1 MSYSTAGKAALIEQ
15 LSSVF
20 VARGYDGATLNH
32 LAEATG
38 LSKASLYHHF
48 PGGKPEMSAVLVR
61 HAIADLQRQ
70 AFSQLHGSNAPA
82 ERLADFIKGFASYTR
97 NGSTDC
103 LLAVFSHHRT
113 ASADDEQQIQNIAT
127 QFADWHNALTAVFEE
142 AGCKP
147 KRAAQDAR
155 QLLSTLYG
163 ALLTAKMFD
172 DQTLF
177 RQAVKRCRKD
187 IVNRFT

>member
-1 MSYSTAGKAALIEQ
+1 MSYSTAGKAALVEQ
-15 LSSVF
+15 LRSVF
-20 VARGYDGATLNH
+20 IARGYDGATLNH

-48 PGGKPEMSAVLVR
+48 PGGKPEMSAALVR

-70 AFSQLHGSNAPA
+70 AFSQLQSPHPPA
-82 ERLADFIKGFASYTR
+82 QRLVDFISGFVRYTR

-113 ASADDEQQIQNIAT
+113 ASADEDLQTQNIAA
-127 QFADWHNALTAVFEE
+127 QFEDWRHALTAVFEE
-142 AGCKP
+142 TGCKP
-147 KRAAQDAR
+147 KRASQDAQ
-155 QLLSTLYG
+155 QLLSALYG

-172 DQTLF
+172 DPKLF
-177 RQAVKRCRKD
+177 LQAAKRCRKD
-187 IVNRFT
+187 ILNRFT

>member
-15 LSSVF
+15 LRSVF

-32 LAEATG
+32 LAESTG

-48 PGGKPEMSAVLVR
+48 PGGKPEMSAALVR
-61 HAIADLQRQ
+61 HAIADLQQQ
-70 AFSQLHGSNAPA
+70 AFSQLQAPA
-82 ERLADFIKGFASYTR
+82 KPAQRLFDFIDGFVSYTK
-97 NGSTDC
+97 NGTTDC

-113 ASADDEQQIQNIAT
+113 AAGDDEMQARKIAL
-127 QFADWHNALTAVFEE
+127 QFADWHKALAAVFEE
-142 AGCKP
+142 CGCKP
-147 KRAAQDAR
+147 KRANQDAQ

-172 DQTLF
+172 EQRLF
-177 RQAVKRCRKD
+177 LQAAKRCKKD
-187 IVNRFT
+187 IANRFA